1 MTDFASASKPSLP
14 TCSLRDMT
22 ALSAGDIV
30 TKLKM
35 LFMVVTILFA
45 FMNLGAAAG
54 FALDRRKRL
63 DFFQCMQTPEVGF
76 RLGPTGEWL
85 WSFSLDPLRGELDAP
100 TGPAVALSALL
111 GIPLVRLRAALPDEL
126 LVWDLATALGR
137 KHVCS
142 VSRSNS
148 SLNELKNMLP
158 PLFGSRLNKG
168 SARTSEVSV
177 SVGRANERDG
187 AIASP
192 RNSSSRQLQME
203 EFVGTA
209 LVLAFIQVAQLLPVR
224 ELAALVS
231 AAVAHFDGTT
241 TPAGRDF
248 SSTQTDFVTM
258 VSPGIL
264 NGESRW
270 LQRARLFKLIL
281 SQRAD
286 GSFGVSSTTAF
297 ALEARPVAEIKQ
309 LPGKL
314 MSCLNAFAGIVGDTV
329 EDLAGADDAMPVGT
343 GRSSSSAIDDISI
356 GNSQEHEMAELEVVQ
371 DAHPDITDCPLTCP
385 EEAITES
392 MPRALRALSA
402 DAQPARVWCTLCCI
416 AVLERLN
423 VCWISGDGNLYEP
436 QEKTIVDSAYE
447 WIAVMTETQ
456 PALAAV
462 LEDGAVLRKAQWV
475 TKKWH
480 LAFEQRVDELRRT
493 KAVRSQL
500 PRRHIHRLCTNLT
513 RAVVTKHSTMATF
526 LSEPLDGL
534 QRWQMFMII
543 VTLCISQLLVNIWVR
558 VCGPRERASQIIT

>member
-1 MTDFASASKPSLP
+1 
-14 TCSLRDMT
+14 MT
-22 ALSAGDIV
+22 ALSAEDIV
-30 TKLKM
+30 TKLKV
-35 LFMVVTILFA
+35 LFLVVVILFG

-76 RLGPTGEWL
+76 HVGPKGEWL

-126 LVWDLATALGR
+126 LVWDLATAMGR

-148 SLNELKNMLP
+148 SLIELNNLLP

-168 SARTSEVSV
+168 SARNSEVSV
-177 SVGRANERDG
+177 GRGNNGDG
-187 AIASP
+187 AAASP
-192 RNSSSRQLQME
+192 RYSSSRQSLME

-224 ELAALVS
+224 ELATLVS
-231 AAVAHFDGTT
+231 AAVAYFKETA

-258 VSPGIL
+258 LSPGIL

-297 ALEARPVAEIKQ
+297 ALEARPVADTKQ
-309 LPGKL
+309 LRRKL
-314 MSCLNAFAGIVGDTV
+314 MSCLNAFAGVVDEE
-329 EDLAGADDAMPVGT
+329 EDLGLAGADDALQVT
-343 GRSSSSAIDDISI
+343 GRPSSGAIDDISI
-356 GNSQEHEMAELEVVQ
+356 VDSQEHELAEMDVVQ

-416 AVLERLN
+416 AVLERMN
-423 VCWISGDGNLYEP
+423 TSWIAGDGDLYEP

-447 WIAVMTETQ
+447 WIAVMMETQ
-456 PALAAV
+456 PALAAA
-462 LEDGAVLRKAQWV
+462 LEEGAVLKKAQWV

-480 LAFEQRVDELRRT
+480 LAFVRRVDELRRAE
-493 KAVRSQL
+493 AVRSQL
-500 PRRHIHRLCTNLT
+500 PRRHIHRLFTNLT

-526 LSEPLDGL
+526 LSEPLEGL

-543 VTLCISQLLVNIWVR
+543 VTLCFSQLLVNIWVR
-558 VCGPRERASQIIT
+558 IYVPRVRASQILS